1 MFTLKL
7 STPKTSEEIASHAK
21 EKEYQAF
28 IYRTNQVLNRLNEG
42 IVSLGI
48 QHEKMYQKHQSLHNN
63 LSIDFENH
71 ISEVGLK
78 IGRAFSCID
87 DFRSDLGEIQ
97 LEVKSQID
105 TSNREFVTKQDLERM
120 ASYIHQ
126 QMKLLDLSFKDLKNF
141 VESELMNLKASLDGK
156 IQAASNEVKKV
167 MPKVDPVK
175 EALESKINVFYTDLA
190 GLTKE
195 IARIKEAVMYGEKKF
210 ENLYTLIER
219 LQKGVPNV
227 ASR

>member
-71 ISEVGLK
+71 ISDVGLK
-78 IGRAFSCID
+78 IGRAFSVID
-87 DFRSDLGEIQ
+87 DMRSDVADIQ
-97 LEVKSQID
+97 NEVRSQLD
-105 TSNREFVTKQDLERM
+105 TSNLQFVNKVDLAKMVEHL
-120 ASYIHQ
+120 AQ
-126 QMKLLDLSFKDLKNF
+126 QQRLLDLSFKSLKNF
-141 VESELMNLKASLDGK
+141 VESELMKIKSSVDGK
-156 IQAASNEVKKV
+156 IKAASDEIKKEI
-167 MPKVDPVK
+167 PKVDPIEERFK
-175 EALESKINVFYTDLA
+175 SKLNDFYVDFT
-190 GLTKE
+190 GLVTE
-195 IARIKEAVMYGEKKF
+195 VARIREAVRYGEKKF
-210 ENLYTLIER
+210 ENIYTLIER
-219 LQKGVPNV
+219 LKKGAP
-227 ASR
+227 

>member
-120 ASYIHQ
+120 TSYIYQ
-126 QMKLLDLSFKDLKNF
+126 QMKLLDISFKDLKNF

-156 IQAASNEVKKV
+156 IQAGCDEVKKV
-167 MPKVDPVK
+167 MPKVDPIEERFK
-175 EALESKINVFYTDLA
+175 SKLNDFYVDFT
-190 GLTKE
+190 GLVTE
-195 IARIKEAVMYGEKKF
+195 VARIREAVRYGEKKF
-210 ENLYTLIER
+210 ENIYTLIER
-219 LQKGVPNV
+219 LKKGAP
-227 ASR
+227 

>member
-71 ISEVGLK
+71 LSDVGLK
-78 IGRAFSCID
+78 IGRAFSVID
-87 DFRSDLGEIQ
+87 DMRSDVADIQ
-97 LEVKSQID
+97 NEVRSQLD
-105 TSNREFVTKQDLERM
+105 TSNLQFVNKVDLAKMVEHL
-120 ASYIHQ
+120 AQ
-126 QMKLLDLSFKDLKNF
+126 QQRLLDLSFKSLKNF
-141 VESELMNLKASLDGK
+141 VESELMKIKSSVDGK
-156 IQAASNEVKKV
+156 IKAASDEIKKEI
-167 MPKVDPVK
+167 PKVDPIEERFK
-175 EALESKINVFYTDLA
+175 SKLNDFYVDFT
-190 GLTKE
+190 GLVTE
-195 IARIKEAVMYGEKKF
+195 VARIREAVRYGEKKF
-210 ENLYTLIER
+210 ENIYTLIER
-219 LQKGVPNV
+219 LKKGAP
-227 ASR
+227 